1 MSFAMT
7 LSTKGRFAINKQLM
21 NHLGVKAGEK
31 VLVKKQPDGTLKVEP
46 AKNRIDI
53 MSLAGSLKDKTH
65 VKLTDEQLQQAI
77 VASYVQQGLS

>member
-7 LSTKGRFAINKQLM
+7 LNAKGRFTINKQLM

-31 VLVKKQPDGTLKVEP
+31 VLIQKQPDGTLKVEP

-53 MSLAGSLKDKTH
+53 MSLAGSLKDKTRI
-65 VKLTDEQLQQAI
+65 KLTDDELQQAI
-77 VASYVQQGLS
+77 VASYVQQGMP